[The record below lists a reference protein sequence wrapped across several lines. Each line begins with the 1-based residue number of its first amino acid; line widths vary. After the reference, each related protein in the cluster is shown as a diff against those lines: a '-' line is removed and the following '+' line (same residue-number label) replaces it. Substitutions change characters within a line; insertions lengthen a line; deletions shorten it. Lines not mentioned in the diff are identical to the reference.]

1 MQIFHR
7 NNKKHMLNR
16 HVTFLPTSNLNSKPL
31 GHSSISQTKVARP
44 LFFNKD
50 STEHMSLAYF
60 KKKNEEVYHVGFL
73 SCFLDFVCLFV
84 LMIAMEFIVTQT
96 TPQTISCEYW
106 VQQRNF

>member
-60 KKKNEEVYHVGFL
+60 KKKMKKFTMLVFL
-73 SCFLDFVCLFV
+73 VVFWILCACLF
-84 LMIAMEFIVTQT
+84 
-96 TPQTISCEYW
+96 
-106 VQQRNF
+106 